1 MKIEEIIHGVMEL
14 GKQPAPVLTQ
24 VGTDKAIQA
33 VSGEPVTLCHT
44 AE

>member
-24 VGTDKAIQA
+24 LITAKAIQA
-33 VSGEPVTLCHT
+33 VSGEPVMLCHT
-44 AE
+44 TE